1 MSCSPPRT
9 TGLRR
14 PACLAALLTAVALT
28 VTACGGEDAPT
39 VVTVTAADG
48 ARLQSTTPDAGPV
61 PTGANG
67 EPLTGDSGS
76 TGNSGNGGGASH
88 PGTDPTPGSAPTPDR
103 GSAPADTGGTGTAS
117 GQITLTGT
125 VVDMTTS
132 EIMDGRPSPNGEPE
146 SNGYIVLQLDGPQQ
160 VTAQKSGA
168 AGQPGTETVSQISLA
183 TPTGGSLSP
192 INWTG
197 YVGQHVTVTTSV
209 SGMWFPSDTGLP
221 LGMVRLKEGTVQ

>member
-1 MSCSPPRT
+1 MSRFLSRT
-9 TGLRR
+9 TGRR
-14 PACLAALLTAVALT
+14 CPACLAALLTVAALT

-39 VVTVTAADG
+39 VVTVTAAATDG
-48 ARLQSTTPDAGPV
+48 SGPQSTTQDAGPV
-61 PTGANG
+61 PTGVNG
-67 EPLTGDSGS
+67 EPLTGGS
-76 TGNSGNGGGASH
+76 
-88 PGTDPTPGSAPTPDR
+88 
-103 GSAPADTGGTGTAS
+103 DTGGTGTAS
-117 GQITLTGT
+117 EQITLTGT

-146 SNGYIVLQLDGPQQ
+146 SNGYIVLQLNGPQQ

-168 AGQPGTETVSQISLA
+168 SGQLGTETVSQISLA
-183 TPTGGSLSP
+183 TPSGSLSP
-192 INWTG
+192 INWSK